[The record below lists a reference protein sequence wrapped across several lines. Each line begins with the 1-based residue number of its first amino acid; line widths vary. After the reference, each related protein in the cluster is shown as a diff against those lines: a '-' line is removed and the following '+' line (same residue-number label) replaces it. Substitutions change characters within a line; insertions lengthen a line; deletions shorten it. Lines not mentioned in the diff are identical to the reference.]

1 MLPAHLRTT
10 TTRSSY
16 RDFDETNAGGSR
28 LRQPPPP
35 PPSLCVTGAM
45 CQQGNCRIERQ
56 PTTSDKYD
64 KADSKNK
71 TDKTLNETVTIAYRI
86 FRPRQLLRTPSPLV
100 VLHGG
105 PSIPSTYLL
114 PLVNTIC
121 DRAIVLHDQWG
132 CGKSSRPTPTIT
144 KSENSPPSHA
154 FPPLDIQILVD
165 DLHYL
170 ITKEWKLQS
179 FHLYGHSFGGILA
192 YEYLKKYKPSH
203 CQSLILASTPTST
216 ALVESEMI
224 RLKQELLSSQPSSST
239 TTRNDD
245 NHNDVEED
253 EDGDD
258 DDDDEYRHHL
268 TKINHHPSSLL
279 SSLSDPMGGGS
290 AGPGSSGRPNS
301 GRLSHRQNRHET
313 LFFETHHCRVSNP
326 VPLVL
331 QDALASAGP
340 IPWRGMAAIPNYQAT
355 TTVAKDMD
363 ISTNDTNSSGIGF
376 PPTLLLKGEFDFVT
390 RPCMEHW
397 YNLLQPQ
404 RDENST
410 NPTAV
415 VQDLVTVPNCSHYGM
430 LEDEQAY
437 GKILG
442 SFFLKHDS

>member
-16 RDFDETNAGGSR
+16 RDVDETNAGGR

-56 PTTSDKYD
+56 RTTSDND
-64 KADSKNK
+64 KADSKSE
-71 TDKTLNETVTIAYRI
+71 TDKTLNETATIAYRI
-86 FRPRQLLRTPSPLV
+86 FRPRQLLRTPCPLV

-121 DRAIVLHDQWG
+121 DRAIVLYDQWG
-132 CGKSSRPTPTIT
+132 CGKSSRPTPTT
-144 KSENSPPSHA
+144 TNAAASPPSHA
-154 FPPLDIQILVD
+154 FPPLDIQVLVD

-224 RLKQELLSSQPSSST
+224 RLKQELLSLQPSSAT
-239 TTRNDD
+239 TKNDD
-245 NHNDVEED
+245 NDNDEED
-253 EDGDD
+253 DGDD
-258 DDDDEYRHHL
+258 EDDEYRHHL

-279 SSLSDPMGGGS
+279 SSLSDPLGGGS
-290 AGPGSSGRPNS
+290 GCGAGAGASSSGRPNKGS
-301 GRLSHRQNRHET
+301 LSRRQNRQET

-355 TTVAKDMD
+355 AIVAENMD
-363 ISTNDTNSSGIGF
+363 GNANFTRSGIGF

-390 RPCMEHW
+390 RVCMEQW
-397 YNLLQPQ
+397 YDLLQPP
-404 RDENST
+404 RDDST

-415 VQDLVTVPNCSHYGM
+415 VQDLVSVPNCSHYGM

-442 SFFLKHDS
+442 GFFLRHDL